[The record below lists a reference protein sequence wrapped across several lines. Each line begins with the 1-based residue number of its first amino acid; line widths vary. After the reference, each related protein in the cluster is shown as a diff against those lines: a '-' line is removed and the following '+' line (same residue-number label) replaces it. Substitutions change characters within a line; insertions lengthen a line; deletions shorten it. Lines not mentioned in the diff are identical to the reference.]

1 MNPVATGISSLGTAL
16 GIPNLGI
23 SQAIAGSSTPV
34 PSIFGVSNAPY
45 SPVGLNSYPSYQ
57 SNPMTTTPTNNSPTQ
72 SVQGATT
79 KTTTTPTTTQTGGGS
94 GGTFQPGQNGY
105 VNPNTGNNN
114 TNQAPSDPYA
124 GLRDALVSSY
134 NDASTQLGNSA
145 TAQNGIADTALTQG
159 QQTINAQKAA
169 SLKDI
174 ANTTRNAF
182 QAGNNYLGSLGAGD
196 SSAANQYAFAINQQ
210 AGKQTGDLNNYV
222 NTQLNTLQNQH
233 DTQINSIAQWLAG
246 QQSQLSQAKG
256 QNVAALGEQALN
268 QALAAVAQVKQNTQN
283 QYNALLSW
291 AANNSNSVSSLQ
303 SNIAAIPQ
311 AMGQISLMG
320 GSPANNSPYYAGSSS
335 NTNTNIFGQPITQ

>member
-1 MNPVATGISSLGTAL
+1 M
-16 GIPNLGI
+16 
-23 SQAIAGSSTPV
+23 AIALPGLSTN
-34 PSIFGVSNAPY
+34 FGVPGTQ
-45 SPVGLNSYPSYQ
+45 PVGFGGSTGLSQVAGST
-57 SNPMTTTPTNNSPTQ
+57 MTFQPPNTTSTPTQ
-72 SVQGATT
+72 SVQGAS
-79 KTTTTPTTTQTGGGS
+79 TQNTSNSNQNTGGSSGGTGGGT
-94 GGTFQPGQNGY
+94 GVVNNGS
-105 VNPNTGNNN
+105 NNNSNN

-320 GSPANNSPYYAGSSS
+320 GSPANNAPYYAGSSS
-335 NTNTNIFGQPITQ
+335 NNNLYNQPTYVPGTSALTNTNTNIFGQPLTQ